1 MKKGYFFGL
10 FLVLG
15 VIFNLELYG
24 QEEEKLVWR
33 EIKGGSPW
41 YNILATEPCHFSE
54 ADYLELL
61 INVDACKETSKNIT
75 TPSGVIKSYTCSIIP
90 TKIFFSVI
98 VDPPFFESQ
107 TWFLK
112 LPNRL
117 KKAACLEIVEKVI
130 EQSHV
135 KQLVSLRMQVIT
147 IMNWEKHKELNSKE
161 MANSMEKDI
170 EMTLYLPGRPLY
182 FLSKYIKGK
191 IFLQDEKLPE
201 GYSWDKLN

>member
-1 MKKGYFFGL
+1 MKKRLFFGL

-24 QEEEKLVWR
+24 QEKEKLVWR

-41 YNILATEPCHFSE
+41 YNILAIEPCHFSE

-61 INVDACKETSKNIT
+61 INVKASKNIT
-75 TPSGVIKSYTCSIIP
+75 TPSGVIESYTCSIIP
-90 TKIFFSVI
+90 TKIVFSVN
-98 VDPPFFESQ
+98 VDPPFLESQ

-117 KKAACLEIVEKVI
+117 KKEACLEIVEKVI
-130 EQSHV
+130 EQSKV
-135 KQLVSLRMQVIT
+135 KQLVLLRMQVIK

-170 EMTLYLPGRPLY
+170 EMTLYLPGVPYSR
-182 FLSKYIKGK
+182 SKYIKGK
-191 IFLQDEKLPE
+191 IYIQGEKLPE